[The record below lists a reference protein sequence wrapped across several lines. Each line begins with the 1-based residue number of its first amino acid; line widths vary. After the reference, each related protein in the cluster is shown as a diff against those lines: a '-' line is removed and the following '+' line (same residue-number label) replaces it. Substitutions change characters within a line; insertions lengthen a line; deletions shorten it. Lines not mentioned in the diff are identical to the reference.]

1 MTTAAVILAG
11 GLGAGLR
18 FLTGVTVQRR
28 LSSDLPWGTAVVN
41 LLGAFCLGVLVGT
54 HTSGWGFDVVA
65 GFLAG
70 FTTFSTW
77 MIETVHLWAEGRAGR
92 VPALVNLAAVAA
104 LGVLVATLGWGV
116 GELIG

>member
-1 MTTAAVILAG
+1 MITAAVIVAG

-18 FLTGVTVQRR
+18 FLTAVDVQRR

-41 LLGAFCLGVLVGT
+41 LVGAFLLGVLVGT
-54 HTSGWGFDVVA
+54 HASGWGVDIAA

-77 MIETVHLWAEGRAGR
+77 MIETVHLWVEGRDGR
-92 VPALVNLAAVAA
+92 VPALVNLAALAA
-104 LGVLVATLGWGV
+104 LGVLVATLGWGI
-116 GELIG
+116 GELVG